1 MSSDIEKEPLSRQ
14 QKKSKETKA
23 RIFHA
28 AKTILQKQGYDQLS
42 IKNICDE
49 AGVSNGSFFHHF
61 KTKDDLLSYYIE
73 EQPSI
78 FRRIQK
84 IRIDAWLF
92 FNIIRKKI
100 ILRLKVVIK
109 ASIRNTGFL
118 TDILDR

>member
-49 AGVSNGSFFHHF
+49 AGVSNGS
-61 KTKDDLLSYYIE
+61 
-73 EQPSI
+73 SI
-78 FRRIQK
+78 
-84 IRIDAWLF
+84 
-92 FNIIRKKI
+92 I
-100 ILRLKVVIK
+100 ILKPKMIFYLIILKNSQ
-109 ASIRNTGFL
+109 ASIRIFWIRRKMQMRQRSVSSTF
-118 TDILDR
+118 I

>member
-49 AGVSNGSFFHHF
+49 KMQMRQRSVSSTF
-61 KTKDDLLSYYIE
+61 I
-73 EQPSI
+73 
-78 FRRIQK
+78 
-84 IRIDAWLF
+84 
-92 FNIIRKKI
+92 
-100 ILRLKVVIK
+100 
-109 ASIRNTGFL
+109 
-118 TDILDR
+118 

>member
-49 AGVSNGSFFHHF
+49 AGVSNGSFYHHF

-73 EQPSI
+73 EQPSRI
-78 FRRIQK
+78 FWIRRKMQMRQRSVSSTFI
-84 IRIDAWLF
+84 
-92 FNIIRKKI
+92 
-100 ILRLKVVIK
+100 
-109 ASIRNTGFL
+109 
-118 TDILDR
+118 